1 MTIDTLSFQRT
12 TDTLSLFQQGQLGGS
27 PQSTIKADSDSLQL
41 AQIHSAQ
48 EVISGFEGTPIPY
61 SPRTDDAIA
70 LTLLAC
76 FFLSSIALARGKK
89 FLSQQV
95 KDFVL
100 HRERTSIFDSSTAAD
115 VRYLLVLVLQTC
127 VLAGITFFNYF
138 HDMCPALMEHVSS
151 LLLLGIYVGFCLVYF
166 LLKWL
171 LYMFLGWTFFDKN
184 RTNMWLESY
193 SALIYYV
200 GFALFP
206 FVLFLVYFDLSFINL
221 IIIGSIILIF
231 TKILMFYKWIKL
243 FFHQFGDLFLL
254 ILYFCALEIV
264 PCLLLYQGMV
274 QINDVLL
281 IKF

>member
-1 MTIDTLSFQRT
+1 MIGDTLSSQN
-12 TDTLSLFQQGQLGGS
+12 TDTLSLLQQKQIS
-27 PQSTIKADSDSLQL
+27 PAKADSDSLQL
-41 AQIHSAQ
+41 ADLHAVQ
-48 EVISGFEGTPIPY
+48 EVDSGFEGTPISY

-127 VLAGITFFNYF
+127 VLSGITFLNYF
-138 HDMCPALMEHVSS
+138 HDTCPALMDHVSS
-151 LLLLGIYVGFCLVYF
+151 LLLLGIYVGFCLAYF

-171 LYMFLGWTFFDKN
+171 LYMFLGWTLFDKN
-184 RTNMWLESY
+184 KTNIWLESY

-206 FVLFLVYFDLSFINL
+206 FVLFLVYFDLSLTNL
-221 IIIGSIILIF
+221 VIIGSIILIF

-243 FFHQFGDLFLL
+243 FFHQFSGLFLL

-264 PCLLLYQGMV
+264 PCLLLYQGMI
-274 QINDVLL
+274 QMNNILL

>member
-1 MTIDTLSFQRT
+1 MIGDTLSSQN
-12 TDTLSLFQQGQLGGS
+12 TDTLSLLQQKQIS
-27 PQSTIKADSDSLQL
+27 PAKADSDSLQL
-41 AQIHSAQ
+41 ADLHAVQ
-48 EVISGFEGTPIPY
+48 EVDSGFEGTPISY

-127 VLAGITFFNYF
+127 VLSGITFLNYF
-138 HDMCPALMEHVSS
+138 HDTCPALMDHVSS
-151 LLLLGIYVGFCLVYF
+151 LLLLGIYVGFCLAYF

-184 RTNMWLESY
+184 KTNIWLESY

-200 GFALFP
+200 GFAFFP
-206 FVLFLVYFDLSFINL
+206 FVLFLVYFDLSLTNL
-221 IIIGSIILIF
+221 VIIGSIILIF

-243 FFHQFGDLFLL
+243 FFHQFSGLFLL

-264 PCLLLYQGMV
+264 PCLLLYQGMI
-274 QINDVLL
+274 QMNNILL

>member
-1 MTIDTLSFQRT
+1 MIGDTLSSQNA
-12 TDTLSLFQQGQLGGS
+12 DTLSLLQQKQIS
-27 PQSTIKADSDSLQL
+27 PAKADSDSLQL
-41 AQIHSAQ
+41 ADLHAVQ
-48 EVISGFEGTPIPY
+48 EVDSGFEGTPISY

-76 FFLSSIALARGKK
+76 FFLSSITLARGKK

-127 VLAGITFFNYF
+127 VLSGITFLNYF
-138 HDMCPALMEHVSS
+138 HDTSPTLMNQVSP
-151 LLLLGIYVGFCLVYF
+151 LLLLGIYVGFCLAYF

-171 LYMFLGWTFFDKN
+171 IYMFLGWTFFDKN
-184 RTNMWLESY
+184 KTNIWLESY

-206 FVLFLVYFDLSFINL
+206 FVLFLVYFDLSLTNL
-221 IIIGSIILIF
+221 VIIGSIILIF

-243 FFHQFGDLFLL
+243 FFHQFSGLFLL

-264 PCLLLYQGMV
+264 PCLLLYQGMI
-274 QINDVLL
+274 QMNNILL

>member
-1 MTIDTLSFQRT
+1 MIGDTLSSQN
-12 TDTLSLFQQGQLGGS
+12 TDTLSLLQQKQIS
-27 PQSTIKADSDSLQL
+27 PAKADSDSLQL
-41 AQIHSAQ
+41 ADLHAVQ
-48 EVISGFEGTPIPY
+48 EVDSGFEGTPISY

-127 VLAGITFFNYF
+127 VLSGITFLNYF
-138 HDMCPALMEHVSS
+138 HDTCPALMDHVSS
-151 LLLLGIYVGFCLVYF
+151 LLLLGIYVGFCLAYF

-184 RTNMWLESY
+184 KTNIWLESY

-206 FVLFLVYFDLSFINL
+206 FVLFLVYFDLSLTNL
-221 IIIGSIILIF
+221 VIIGSIILIF
-231 TKILMFYKWIKL
+231 TKILMFHKWIKL
-243 FFHQFGDLFLL
+243 FFHQFSGLFLL

-264 PCLLLYQGMV
+264 PCLLLYQGMI
-274 QINDVLL
+274 QMNNILL

>member
-1 MTIDTLSFQRT
+1 MIGDTLSSQN
-12 TDTLSLFQQGQLGGS
+12 TDTLSLLQQKQIS
-27 PQSTIKADSDSLQL
+27 PAKADSDSLQL
-41 AQIHSAQ
+41 ADLHAVQ
-48 EVISGFEGTPIPY
+48 EVDSGFEGTPISY

-127 VLAGITFFNYF
+127 VLSGITFLNYF
-138 HDMCPALMEHVSS
+138 HDTCPALMDHVSS
-151 LLLLGIYVGFCLVYF
+151 LLLLGIYVGFCLAYF

-184 RTNMWLESY
+184 KTNIWLESY

-206 FVLFLVYFDLSFINL
+206 FVLFLVYFDLSLTNL
-221 IIIGSIILIF
+221 VIIGSIILIF

-243 FFHQFGDLFLL
+243 FFHQFSGLFLL

-264 PCLLLYQGMV
+264 PCLLLYQGMIQMNNILV
-274 QINDVLL
+274 

>member
-27 PQSTIKADSDSLQL
+27 SQSTIKADSDSLQL

-115 VRYLLVLVLQTC
+115 MRYLLVLVVQTC
-127 VLAGITFFNYF
+127 VLSGITFFNYF
-138 HDMCPALMEHVSS
+138 HDTSPALMNSVSP
-151 LLLLGIYVGFCLVYF
+151 LLLLGIYVGSCLAYF
-166 LLKWL
+166 LLKWF
-171 LYMFLGWTFFDKN
+171 LYMFIGWTFFDKN
-184 RTNMWLESY
+184 RTNIWLESY
-193 SALIYYV
+193 STLIYYA

-206 FVLFLVYFDLSFINL
+206 FVLFLVYFDLSLTNLL
-221 IIIGSIILIF
+221 IIGTIILIF
-231 TKILMFYKWIKL
+231 AKILMFYKWIKL
-243 FFHQFGDLFLL
+243 FFHQFGALFLL
-254 ILYFCALEIV
+254 ILYFCALEIL
-264 PCLLLYQGMV
+264 PCLLLYQGMI
-274 QINDVLL
+274 QINNILL

>member
-1 MTIDTLSFQRT
+1 MIGDTLSSQN
-12 TDTLSLFQQGQLGGS
+12 TDTLSLLQQKQIS
-27 PQSTIKADSDSLQL
+27 PAKADSDSLQL
-41 AQIHSAQ
+41 ADLHAVQ
-48 EVISGFEGTPIPY
+48 EVDSGFEGTPISY

-127 VLAGITFFNYF
+127 VLSGITFLNYF
-138 HDMCPALMEHVSS
+138 HDTCPALMDHVSS
-151 LLLLGIYVGFCLVYF
+151 LLLLGIYVGFCLAYF

-184 RTNMWLESY
+184 KTNIWLESY

-206 FVLFLVYFDLSFINL
+206 FVLFLVYFDLSLTNL
-221 IIIGSIILIF
+221 VIIGSIILIF

-243 FFHQFGDLFLL
+243 FFHQFSGLFLL

-264 PCLLLYQGMV
+264 PCLLLYQGMI
-274 QINDVLL
+274 QMNTILL

>member
-1 MTIDTLSFQRT
+1 MIGDTLSSQN
-12 TDTLSLFQQGQLGGS
+12 TDTLSLLQQKQIS
-27 PQSTIKADSDSLQL
+27 PAKADSDSLQL
-41 AQIHSAQ
+41 ADLHAVQ
-48 EVISGFEGTPIPY
+48 EVDSGFEGTPISY

-70 LTLLAC
+70 LTLLVC

-127 VLAGITFFNYF
+127 VLSGITFLNYF
-138 HDMCPALMEHVSS
+138 HDTCPALMDHVSS
-151 LLLLGIYVGFCLVYF
+151 LLLLGIYVGFCLAYF

-184 RTNMWLESY
+184 KTNIWLGSY

-206 FVLFLVYFDLSFINL
+206 FVLFLVYFDLSLTNL
-221 IIIGSIILIF
+221 VIIGSIILIF

-243 FFHQFGDLFLL
+243 FFHQFSGLFLL

-264 PCLLLYQGMV
+264 PCLLLYQGMI
-274 QINDVLL
+274 QMNNILL

>member
-1 MTIDTLSFQRT
+1 MIGDTLNPPNA
-12 TDTLSLFQQGQLGGS
+12 DTLTLLRQRLIG
-27 PQSTIKADSDSLQL
+27 PVKAGSDSLQL
-41 AQIHSAQ
+41 EDLHAVQ
-48 EVISGFEGTPIPY
+48 EIDSGFEGTPISY

-127 VLAGITFFNYF
+127 VLSGITFFNYF
-138 HDMCPALMEHVSS
+138 HDICPALMNRVSS

-166 LLKWL
+166 ILKWL

-184 RTNMWLESY
+184 KTNLLLESY
-193 SALIYYV
+193 SSLIYYV

-206 FVLFLVYFDLSFINL
+206 FVLFLVYFDLSFTNL
-221 IIIGSIILIF
+221 VIIGSIILIF

-243 FFHQFGDLFLL
+243 FFHQLSGLFLL

-264 PCLLLYQGMV
+264 PCLLLYQGLIQMNN
-274 QINDVLL
+274 ILL

>member
-1 MTIDTLSFQRT
+1 MMGDTLSFRSA
-12 TDTLSLFQQGQLGGS
+12 DTLSLLRQEQAS
-27 PQSTIKADSDSLQL
+27 PAKADTDSLQL
-41 AQIHSAQ
+41 ADLHAVQ
-48 EVISGFEGTPIPY
+48 EVDPGFEGTPISY

-76 FFLSSIALARGKK
+76 FLLSSIALARAKK

-95 KDFVL
+95 KDFML
-100 HRERTSIFDSSTAAD
+100 HRERASIFDSSTAAD

-127 VLAGITFFNYF
+127 VLSGITFFNYF
-138 HDMCPALMEHVSS
+138 HDTCPALMNHVSP
-151 LLLLGIYVGFCLVYF
+151 LLLLGIYVGFCLAYF

-184 RTNMWLESY
+184 ETNMWLESY

-206 FVLFLVYFDLSFINL
+206 FVLFLVYFDLSLTNL
-221 IIIGSIILIF
+221 VIIGSIILIF

-243 FFHQFGDLFLL
+243 FFHQLSGLFLL

-264 PCLLLYQGMV
+264 PCLLLYQGMI
-274 QINDVLL
+274 QMNNILL

>member
-1 MTIDTLSFQRT
+1 MIGDTLSSQN
-12 TDTLSLFQQGQLGGS
+12 TDTLSLLQQKQIS
-27 PQSTIKADSDSLQL
+27 PAKADSDSLQL
-41 AQIHSAQ
+41 ADLHAVQ
-48 EVISGFEGTPIPY
+48 EVDSGFEGTPISY

-76 FFLSSIALARGKK
+76 FFLSSIVLARGKK

-127 VLAGITFFNYF
+127 VLSGITFLNYF
-138 HDMCPALMEHVSS
+138 HDTSPTLMNQVSP
-151 LLLLGIYVGFCLVYF
+151 LLLLGIYVGFCLAYF

-171 LYMFLGWTFFDKN
+171 IYMFLGWTFFDKN
-184 RTNMWLESY
+184 KTNIWLESY

-206 FVLFLVYFDLSFINL
+206 FVLFLVYFDLSLTNL
-221 IIIGSIILIF
+221 VIIGSIILIF

-243 FFHQFGDLFLL
+243 FFHQFSGLFLL

-264 PCLLLYQGMV
+264 TCLLLYQGMI
-274 QINDVLL
+274 QMNNILL

>member
-1 MTIDTLSFQRT
+1 MIGDTLSSQN
-12 TDTLSLFQQGQLGGS
+12 TDTLSLLQQKQIS
-27 PQSTIKADSDSLQL
+27 PAKADSDSLQL
-41 AQIHSAQ
+41 ADLHAVQ
-48 EVISGFEGTPIPY
+48 EVDSGFEGTPISY

-127 VLAGITFFNYF
+127 VLSGITFLNYF
-138 HDMCPALMEHVSS
+138 HDTCPALMDHVSS
-151 LLLLGIYVGFCLVYF
+151 LLLLGIYVGFCLAYF

-184 RTNMWLESY
+184 KTNIWLESY

-200 GFALFP
+200 GFALFS
-206 FVLFLVYFDLSFINL
+206 FVLFLVYFDLSLTNL
-221 IIIGSIILIF
+221 VIIGSIILIF

-243 FFHQFGDLFLL
+243 FFHQFSGLFLL

-264 PCLLLYQGMV
+264 PCLLLYQGMI
-274 QINDVLL
+274 QMNNILL

>member
-1 MTIDTLSFQRT
+1 MIGDTLSSQN
-12 TDTLSLFQQGQLGGS
+12 TDTLSLLQQKQIS
-27 PQSTIKADSDSLQL
+27 PAKADSDSLQL
-41 AQIHSAQ
+41 ADLHAVQ
-48 EVISGFEGTPIPY
+48 EVDSGFEGTPISY
-61 SPRTDDAIA
+61 SPRSDDAIA
-70 LTLLAC
+70 LTLLVC

-127 VLAGITFFNYF
+127 VLSGITFLNYF
-138 HDMCPALMEHVSS
+138 HDTCPALMDHVSS
-151 LLLLGIYVGFCLVYF
+151 LLLLGIYVGFCLAYF

-184 RTNMWLESY
+184 KTNIWLESY

-206 FVLFLVYFDLSFINL
+206 FVLFLVYFDLSLTNL
-221 IIIGSIILIF
+221 VIIGSIILIF

-243 FFHQFGDLFLL
+243 FFHQFSGLFLL

-264 PCLLLYQGMV
+264 PCLLLYQGMI
-274 QINDVLL
+274 QMNNILL

>member
-1 MTIDTLSFQRT
+1 MIGDTLSSQN
-12 TDTLSLFQQGQLGGS
+12 TDTLSLLQQKQIS
-27 PQSTIKADSDSLQL
+27 PAKADSDSLQL
-41 AQIHSAQ
+41 ADLHAVQ
-48 EVISGFEGTPIPY
+48 EVDSGFEGTPISY

-127 VLAGITFFNYF
+127 VLSGITFLNYF
-138 HDMCPALMEHVSS
+138 HDTCPALMDHVSS
-151 LLLLGIYVGFCLVYF
+151 LLLLGIYVGFCLAYF

-184 RTNMWLESY
+184 KTNIWLESY

-206 FVLFLVYFDLSFINL
+206 FVLFLVYFDLSLTNL
-221 IIIGSIILIF
+221 VIIGSIILIF

-243 FFHQFGDLFLL
+243 FFHQFSGLFLL

-264 PCLLLYQGMV
+264 PCLLLYQGMI
-274 QINDVLL
+274 QMINILL

>member
-1 MTIDTLSFQRT
+1 MIGDTLSSRSA
-12 TDTLSLFQQGQLGGS
+12 DTLSLLRQDQTS
-27 PQSTIKADSDSLQL
+27 PAKADTDSLQL
-41 AQIHSAQ
+41 VDLHAVQ
-48 EVISGFEGTPIPY
+48 EVDSGFEGTPISY

-127 VLAGITFFNYF
+127 VLSGITFLNYF
-138 HDMCPALMEHVSS
+138 HDTCPALMNRVSP
-151 LLLLGIYVGFCLVYF
+151 LLLLGIYVGFCLAYF

-171 LYMFLGWTFFDKN
+171 IYMFLGWTFFDKN
-184 RTNMWLESY
+184 KTNIWLESY

-206 FVLFLVYFDLSFINL
+206 FVLFLVYFDLSLTNL
-221 IIIGSIILIF
+221 VIIGAIILIF

-243 FFHQFGDLFLL
+243 FFHQFSGLFLL

-264 PCLLLYQGMV
+264 PCLLLYQGMI
-274 QINDVLL
+274 QMNNILL
-281 IKF
+281 IKFEDVEN

>member
-1 MTIDTLSFQRT
+1 MIGDTLSSQN
-12 TDTLSLFQQGQLGGS
+12 TDTLSLLQQKQIS
-27 PQSTIKADSDSLQL
+27 PAKADSDSLQL
-41 AQIHSAQ
+41 ADLHAVQ
-48 EVISGFEGTPIPY
+48 EVDSGFEGTPISY

-70 LTLLAC
+70 LTLLVC

-127 VLAGITFFNYF
+127 VLSGITFLNYF
-138 HDMCPALMEHVSS
+138 HDTCPALMDHVSS
-151 LLLLGIYVGFCLVYF
+151 LLLLGIYVGFCLAYF

-184 RTNMWLESY
+184 KTNIWLESY

-200 GFALFP
+200 GFAPFP
-206 FVLFLVYFDLSFINL
+206 FVLFLVYFDLSLTNL
-221 IIIGSIILIF
+221 VIIGSIILIF

-243 FFHQFGDLFLL
+243 FFHQFSGLFLL

-264 PCLLLYQGMV
+264 PCLLLYQGMI
-274 QINDVLL
+274 QMNNILL

>member
-1 MTIDTLSFQRT
+1 MIGDTLSSQN
-12 TDTLSLFQQGQLGGS
+12 TDTLSLLQQKQIS
-27 PQSTIKADSDSLQL
+27 PAKADSDSLQL
-41 AQIHSAQ
+41 ADLHAVQ
-48 EVISGFEGTPIPY
+48 EVDSGFEGTPISY

-127 VLAGITFFNYF
+127 VLSGITFLNYF
-138 HDMCPALMEHVSS
+138 HDTCPALMDHVSS
-151 LLLLGIYVGFCLVYF
+151 LLLLGIYVGFCLAYF

-184 RTNMWLESY
+184 KTNIWLESY

-206 FVLFLVYFDLSFINL
+206 FVLFLVYFDLSLTNL
-221 IIIGSIILIF
+221 VIIGSIILIF

-243 FFHQFGDLFLL
+243 FFHQFSGLFLL
-254 ILYFCALEIV
+254 ILYFYALEIV
-264 PCLLLYQGMV
+264 PCLLLYQGMI
-274 QINDVLL
+274 QMNNILL

>member
-1 MTIDTLSFQRT
+1 MIGDTLSSRSA
-12 TDTLSLFQQGQLGGS
+12 DTLSLLRQDQTS
-27 PQSTIKADSDSLQL
+27 PAKADTDSLQL
-41 AQIHSAQ
+41 VDLHAVQ
-48 EVISGFEGTPIPY
+48 EVDSGFEGTPISY

-127 VLAGITFFNYF
+127 VLSGITFLNYF
-138 HDMCPALMEHVSS
+138 HDTCPALMNRVSP
-151 LLLLGIYVGFCLVYF
+151 LLLLGIYVGFCLAYF

-171 LYMFLGWTFFDKN
+171 IYMFLGWTFFDKN
-184 RTNMWLESY
+184 KTNIWLESY

-206 FVLFLVYFDLSFINL
+206 FVLFLVYFDLSLTNL
-221 IIIGSIILIF
+221 VIIGAIILIF

-243 FFHQFGDLFLL
+243 FFHQFSGLFLL

-274 QINDVLL
+274 RINDILL

>member
-1 MTIDTLSFQRT
+1 MIGDTLSSQN
-12 TDTLSLFQQGQLGGS
+12 TDTLSLLQQEQIS
-27 PQSTIKADSDSLQL
+27 PAKADSDSLQL
-41 AQIHSAQ
+41 ADLHAVQ
-48 EVISGFEGTPIPY
+48 EVDSGFEGTPITY
-61 SPRTDDAIA
+61 SPRPDDAIA

-127 VLAGITFFNYF
+127 VLSGITFLNYF
-138 HDMCPALMEHVSS
+138 HDTCPALMDHVSS
-151 LLLLGIYVGFCLVYF
+151 LLLLGIYVGFCLAYF

-184 RTNMWLESY
+184 KTNIWLESY

-206 FVLFLVYFDLSFINL
+206 FVLFLVYFDLSLTNL
-221 IIIGSIILIF
+221 VIIGSIILIF

-243 FFHQFGDLFLL
+243 FFHQFSGLFLL

-264 PCLLLYQGMV
+264 PCLLLYQGMI
-274 QINDVLL
+274 QMNNILL

>member
-1 MTIDTLSFQRT
+1 MIGDTLSSQN
-12 TDTLSLFQQGQLGGS
+12 TDTLSLLQQKQIS
-27 PQSTIKADSDSLQL
+27 PAKADSDSLQL
-41 AQIHSAQ
+41 ADLHAVQ
-48 EVISGFEGTPIPY
+48 EVDSGFEGTPISY

-127 VLAGITFFNYF
+127 VLSGITFLNYF
-138 HDMCPALMEHVSS
+138 HDTCPALMDHVSS
-151 LLLLGIYVGFCLVYF
+151 LLLLGIYVGFCLAYF

-184 RTNMWLESY
+184 KTNIWLESY

-206 FVLFLVYFDLSFINL
+206 FVLFLVYFDLSLTNL
-221 IIIGSIILIF
+221 VIIGSIILIF

-243 FFHQFGDLFLL
+243 FCGNLYGILL
-254 ILYFCALEIV
+254 LMLYFCALEII
-264 PCLLLYQGMV
+264 PCFIVYQGV
-274 QINDVLL
+274 LQLNDYLI

>member
-1 MTIDTLSFQRT
+1 MIGDTLSSQN
-12 TDTLSLFQQGQLGGS
+12 TDTLSLLQQKQIS
-27 PQSTIKADSDSLQL
+27 PAKADSDSLQL
-41 AQIHSAQ
+41 ADLHAVK
-48 EVISGFEGTPIPY
+48 EVDSGFEGTPISY

-70 LTLLAC
+70 LTLLVC

-127 VLAGITFFNYF
+127 VLSGITFLNYF
-138 HDMCPALMEHVSS
+138 HDTCPALMDHVSS
-151 LLLLGIYVGFCLVYF
+151 LLLLGIYVGFCLAYF

-184 RTNMWLESY
+184 KTNIWLESY

-206 FVLFLVYFDLSFINL
+206 FVLFLVYFDLSLTNL
-221 IIIGSIILIF
+221 VIIGSIILIF

-243 FFHQFGDLFLL
+243 FFHQFGALFLL
-254 ILYFCALEIV
+254 ILYFCALEIL
-264 PCLLLYQGMV
+264 PCLLLYQGMI
-274 QINDVLL
+274 QINNILL

>member
-1 MTIDTLSFQRT
+1 MIGDTLSSQN
-12 TDTLSLFQQGQLGGS
+12 TDTLSLLQQEQIS
-27 PQSTIKADSDSLQL
+27 PAKADSDSLQL
-41 AQIHSAQ
+41 ADLHAVQ
-48 EVISGFEGTPIPY
+48 EVDSGFEGTPISY

-127 VLAGITFFNYF
+127 VLSGITFLNYF
-138 HDMCPALMEHVSS
+138 HDTCPALMDHVSS
-151 LLLLGIYVGFCLVYF
+151 LLLLGIYVGFCLAYF

-184 RTNMWLESY
+184 KTNIWRESY

-206 FVLFLVYFDLSFINL
+206 FVLFLVYFDLSLTNL
-221 IIIGSIILIF
+221 VIIGSIILIF

-243 FFHQFGDLFLL
+243 FFHQFSGLFLL

-264 PCLLLYQGMV
+264 PCLLLYQGMI
-274 QINDVLL
+274 QMNNILL

>member
-1 MTIDTLSFQRT
+1 MIGDTLSSQN
-12 TDTLSLFQQGQLGGS
+12 TDTLSLLQQKQIS
-27 PQSTIKADSDSLQL
+27 PAKADSDSLQL
-41 AQIHSAQ
+41 ADLHAVQ
-48 EVISGFEGTPIPY
+48 EVDSGFEGTPISY

-100 HRERTSIFDSSTAAD
+100 HRERTSIFDSFTAAD

-127 VLAGITFFNYF
+127 VLSGITFLNYF
-138 HDMCPALMEHVSS
+138 HDTCPALMDHVSS
-151 LLLLGIYVGFCLVYF
+151 LLLLGIYVGFCLAYF

-184 RTNMWLESY
+184 KTNIWLESY

-206 FVLFLVYFDLSFINL
+206 FVLFLVYFDLSLTNL
-221 IIIGSIILIF
+221 VIIGSIILIF

-243 FFHQFGDLFLL
+243 FFHQFSGLFLL

-264 PCLLLYQGMV
+264 PCLLLYQGMI
-274 QINDVLL
+274 QMNNILL

>member
-1 MTIDTLSFQRT
+1 MMGDTLSFRSA
-12 TDTLSLFQQGQLGGS
+12 DTLSLLRQEQAS
-27 PQSTIKADSDSLQL
+27 PAKADTDSLQL
-41 AQIHSAQ
+41 ADLHAVQ
-48 EVISGFEGTPIPY
+48 EVDPGFEGTPISY

-76 FFLSSIALARGKK
+76 FLLSSIALARGKK

-95 KDFVL
+95 KDFML
-100 HRERTSIFDSSTAAD
+100 HRERASIFDSSTAAD

-127 VLAGITFFNYF
+127 VLSGITFLNYF
-138 HDMCPALMEHVSS
+138 HDTCPALMNHVSP
-151 LLLLGIYVGFCLVYF
+151 LLLLGIYVGFCLAYF

-184 RTNMWLESY
+184 KTNMWLESY

-206 FVLFLVYFDLSFINL
+206 FVLFLVYFDLSLTNL
-221 IIIGSIILIF
+221 VIIGSIILIF

-243 FFHQFGDLFLL
+243 FCGNLYGILL
-254 ILYFCALEIV
+254 LMLYFCALEII
-264 PCLLLYQGMV
+264 PCFIVYQGV
-274 QINDVLL
+274 LQLNDYLI

>member
-1 MTIDTLSFQRT
+1 MIGDTLSSQN
-12 TDTLSLFQQGQLGGS
+12 TDTLSLLQQKQIS
-27 PQSTIKADSDSLQL
+27 PAKADSDSLQL
-41 AQIHSAQ
+41 ADLHAVQ
-48 EVISGFEGTPIPY
+48 EVDSGFEGTPISY

-115 VRYLLVLVLQTC
+115 VCYLLVLVLQTC
-127 VLAGITFFNYF
+127 VLSGITFLNYF
-138 HDMCPALMEHVSS
+138 HDTCPALMDHVSS
-151 LLLLGIYVGFCLVYF
+151 LLLLGIYVGFCLAYF

-184 RTNMWLESY
+184 KTNIWLESY

-206 FVLFLVYFDLSFINL
+206 FVLFLVYFDLSLTNL
-221 IIIGSIILIF
+221 VIIGSIILIF

-243 FFHQFGDLFLL
+243 FFHQFSGLFLL

-264 PCLLLYQGMV
+264 PCLLLYQGMI
-274 QINDVLL
+274 QMNNILL
-281 IKF
+281 IKL

>member
-1 MTIDTLSFQRT
+1 MIGDTLSSQN
-12 TDTLSLFQQGQLGGS
+12 TDTLSLLQQEQIS
-27 PQSTIKADSDSLQL
+27 PAKADGGSLQL
-41 AQIHSAQ
+41 ADLHAVQ
-48 EVISGFEGTPIPY
+48 EVDSGFEGTPISY

-127 VLAGITFFNYF
+127 VLSGITFLNYF
-138 HDMCPALMEHVSS
+138 HDTCPALMDHVSS
-151 LLLLGIYVGFCLVYF
+151 LLLLGIYVGFCLAYF

-184 RTNMWLESY
+184 KTNIWLESY

-206 FVLFLVYFDLSFINL
+206 FVLFLVYFDLSLTNL
-221 IIIGSIILIF
+221 VIIGSIILIF

-243 FFHQFGDLFLL
+243 FFYQFSGLFLL

-264 PCLLLYQGMV
+264 PCLLLYQGMI
-274 QINDVLL
+274 QMNNILL

>member
-1 MTIDTLSFQRT
+1 MIGDTLSSQN
-12 TDTLSLFQQGQLGGS
+12 TDTLSLLQQKQIS
-27 PQSTIKADSDSLQL
+27 PAKADSDSLQL
-41 AQIHSAQ
+41 ADLHAVQ
-48 EVISGFEGTPIPY
+48 EVDSGFEGTPISY

-70 LTLLAC
+70 LTLLVC

-127 VLAGITFFNYF
+127 VLSGITFLNYF
-138 HDMCPALMEHVSS
+138 HDTCPALMDHVSS
-151 LLLLGIYVGFCLVYF
+151 LLLLGIYVGFCLAYF

-184 RTNMWLESY
+184 KTNIWLESY

-206 FVLFLVYFDLSFINL
+206 FVLFLVYFDLSLTNL
-221 IIIGSIILIF
+221 VIIGSIILIF

-274 QINDVLL
+274 RINDILL

>member
-1 MTIDTLSFQRT
+1 MIGDTLSSQN
-12 TDTLSLFQQGQLGGS
+12 TDTLSLLQQKQIS
-27 PQSTIKADSDSLQL
+27 PAKADSDSLQL
-41 AQIHSAQ
+41 ADLHAVQ
-48 EVISGFEGTPIPY
+48 EVDSGFEGTPISY

-127 VLAGITFFNYF
+127 VLSGITFLNYF
-138 HDMCPALMEHVSS
+138 HDTCPALMNHVSS
-151 LLLLGIYVGFCLVYF
+151 LLLLGIYVGFCLAYF

-184 RTNMWLESY
+184 KTNIWLESY

-206 FVLFLVYFDLSFINL
+206 FVLFLVYFDLSLTNL
-221 IIIGSIILIF
+221 VIIGSIILIF

>member
-1 MTIDTLSFQRT
+1 MIGDTLSSQN
-12 TDTLSLFQQGQLGGS
+12 TDTLSLLQQEQIS
-27 PQSTIKADSDSLQL
+27 PAKADSDSLQL
-41 AQIHSAQ
+41 ADLHAVQ
-48 EVISGFEGTPIPY
+48 EVDSGFEGTPISY

-127 VLAGITFFNYF
+127 VLSGITFLNYF
-138 HDMCPALMEHVSS
+138 HDTCPALMDHVSS
-151 LLLLGIYVGFCLVYF
+151 LLLLGIYVGFCLAYF

-184 RTNMWLESY
+184 KTNIWLESY

-206 FVLFLVYFDLSFINL
+206 FVLFLVYFDLSLTNL
-221 IIIGSIILIF
+221 VIIGSIILIF

-243 FFHQFGDLFLL
+243 FFHQFSGLFLL

-264 PCLLLYQGMV
+264 PCLLLYQGMIQMNKDRKSV
-274 QINDVLL
+274 V
-281 IKF
+281 